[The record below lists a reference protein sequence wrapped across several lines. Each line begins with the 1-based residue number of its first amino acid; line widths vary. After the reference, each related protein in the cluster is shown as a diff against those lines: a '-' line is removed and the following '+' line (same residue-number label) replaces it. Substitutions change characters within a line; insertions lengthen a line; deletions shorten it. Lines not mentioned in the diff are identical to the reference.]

1 MDERIVVTL
10 NIVKRGVSYDIDIP
24 TNISALELLNG
35 LNQAYDLKVDT
46 SDVKKCY
53 LKTEN
58 PIALLRGNKLIED
71 YKLRNGSIINYT
83 E

>member
-24 TNISALELLNG
+24 TNISVLELLNG